1 VAVELRRS
9 SEFSRRDL
17 AAIFTASYQDYFV
30 PFKVDEET
38 LDYMV
43 DAFDLLLV
51 HSLVA
56 VEAGVAVGLA
66 NLGRRGEQ
74 TWVGGV
80 GVIPARRGAGIG
92 EQLMRG
98 LFGQARDLGSTEM
111 VLEVITGNAPAI
123 SLYDKLGFEVV
134 RELEVLSLAQAE
146 GGGDAE
152 EVEAGA
158 ARRLI
163 SRRREQP
170 EPWQRGDETIANLA
184 GRDPPPQGLVAGE
197 AAAVYR
203 ADGSRVALLQA
214 AGDRAGLRKLI
225 SELRSRG
232 TLSAVNYPSNG
243 PVAAALRE
251 AGADVA
257 LRQLEMTLEL

>member
-1 VAVELRRS
+1 MAAELRRS
-9 SEFSRRDL
+9 TEFSRRDL

-43 DAFDLLLV
+43 DAFDLLLA

-98 LFGQARDLGSTEM
+98 LFGKARDLGSTEM
-111 VLEVITGNAPAI
+111 VLEVITENAPAI

-146 GGGDAE
+146 GDGEAE
-152 EVEAGA
+152 EVEAGQ

-163 SRRREQP
+163 ARRREQP
-170 EPWQRGDETIANLA
+170 EPWQRGDETVANLA
-184 GRDPPPQGLVAGE
+184 RREPPPQGLVAGDS
-197 AAAVYR
+197 AAVFR
-203 ADGSRVALLQA
+203 ADGERVGLLQA
-214 AGDRAGLRKLI
+214 AGDRDGLRALI
-225 SELRSRG
+225 SALRSRG
-232 TLSAVNYPSNG
+232 TLSAVNYPSDG

>member
-1 VAVELRRS
+1 VAAELRRS
-9 SEFSRRDL
+9 TEFSRRDL

-43 DAFDLLLV
+43 DAFDLLLA

-98 LFGQARDLGSTEM
+98 LFGKARDLGSTEM
-111 VLEVITGNAPAI
+111 VLEVITENAPAI
-123 SLYDKLGFEVV
+123 SLYEKLGFEVV

-146 GGGDAE
+146 GGGEAE
-152 EVEAGA
+152 EVEAA
-158 ARRLI
+158 VARRLI
-163 SRRREQP
+163 ARRREQP
-170 EPWQRGDETIANLA
+170 EPWQRGDETVANLA
-184 GRDPPPQGLVAGE
+184 RRDPPPHGLVAGE

-203 ADGSRVALLQA
+203 ADGSRVGLLQA
-214 AGDRAGLRKLI
+214 AGDRKGLRTLI
-225 SELRSRG
+225 SVLRSRG
-232 TLSAVNYPSNG
+232 ALSAVNYPSDG
-243 PVAAALRE
+243 PVAAAMRE

>member
-30 PFKVDEET
+30 PFKVDEDT

-43 DAFDLLLV
+43 DAFDLLPV

-80 GVIPARRGAGIG
+80 GVIPVRRGAGIG

-111 VLEVITGNAPAI
+111 VLEVITANAPAI

-146 GGGDAE
+146 GSGEVE
-152 EVEAGA
+152 EVEAGE

-163 SRRREQP
+163 ARRREQP
-170 EPWQRGDETIANLA
+170 EPWQRGDQTVANLA
-184 GRDPPPQGLVAGE
+184 RRDRPPRGLIARE

-203 ADGSRVALLQA
+203 TDSSRVALLQA
-214 AGDRAGLRKLI
+214 AGERAGLRTLI
-225 SELRSRG
+225 SALSSRG
-232 TLSAVNYPSNG
+232 TLSAVNYPSDS

-251 AGADVA
+251 AGADVT

>member
-1 VAVELRRS
+1 MAVELRRS
-9 SEFSRRDL
+9 TEFSRREL

-43 DAFDLLLV
+43 DAFDLVLA

-56 VEAGVAVGLA
+56 VESGVVVGLA
-66 NLGRRGEQ
+66 NLGRRGER

-98 LFGQARDLGSTEM
+98 LFGQARDLGSRQM
-111 VLEVITGNAPAI
+111 VLEVITENAPAI
-123 SLYDKLGFEVV
+123 TLYEKLGFQVT

-146 GGGDAE
+146 GGGEAE
-152 EVEAGA
+152 DVGAGE

-163 SRRREQP
+163 ARHREQP
-170 EPWQRGDETIANLA
+170 EPWQRDDRTVANLA
-184 GRDPPPQGLVAGE
+184 RREPLPQGLVARE
-197 AAAVYR
+197 AAAIFR
-203 ADGSRVALLQA
+203 ADGGRVGLLQA
-214 AGDRAGLRKLI
+214 AGDRGGLRALI
-225 SELRSRG
+225 TALRSLG
-232 TLSAVNYPSNG
+232 TLSAVNYPADG
-243 PVAAALRE
+243 PVAVALRE

-257 LRQLEMTLEL
+257 LRQLEMTVAL

>member
-1 VAVELRRS
+1 MAVELRRS
-9 SEFSRRDL
+9 TEFSRRDL
-17 AAIFTASYQDYFV
+17 ASIFTASYRDYFV

-43 DAFDLLLV
+43 DAFDLV
-51 HSLVA
+51 PAHSLVA

-66 NLGRRGEQ
+66 NLGRRGER

-98 LFGQARDLGSTEM
+98 LFGQARDLGSRQM
-111 VLEVITGNAPAI
+111 VLEVITENAPAI
-123 SLYDKLGFEVV
+123 SLYEKLGFEVT
-134 RELEVLSLAQAE
+134 RELEVLSLVQAE
-146 GGGDAE
+146 GGGEAE
-152 EVEAGA
+152 EVEAGE

-163 SRRREQP
+163 ARRREQL
-170 EPWQRGDETIANLA
+170 EPWQRSDETVANLA
-184 GRDPPPQGLVAGE
+184 RREPPPQGLVAGE

-203 ADGSRVALLQA
+203 ADGGRVGLLQA
-214 AGDRAGLRKLI
+214 AGDRDGLRTLI
-225 SELRSRG
+225 SALRSRG
-232 TLSAVNYPSNG
+232 ALSAVNYPADG
-243 PVAAALRE
+243 PVADALRE

-257 LRQLEMTLEL
+257 LRQFEMSVPL

>member
-1 VAVELRRS
+1 VAIELRRS
-9 SEFSRRDL
+9 SEFSRREL

-43 DAFDLLLV
+43 DVFDLVLA

-56 VEAGVAVGLA
+56 VEAGAAVGLA
-66 NLGRRGEQ
+66 NLGRRGER

-98 LFGQARDLGSTEM
+98 LFKQARDLGARHM
-111 VLEVITGNAPAI
+111 GLEVITENAAAI
-123 SLYDKLGFEVV
+123 SLYEKLGFQAT

-146 GGGDAE
+146 GGGEAE
-152 EVEAGA
+152 EVQAGK

-163 SRRREQP
+163 TRRREGP
-170 EPWQRGDETIANLA
+170 EPWQRDDKTVANLT
-184 GRDPPPQGLVAGE
+184 RREPPPQGLVAGE

-203 ADGSRVALLQA
+203 ADGGRVGLLQA
-214 AGDRAGLRKLI
+214 AGDPDGLRTLI
-225 SELRSRG
+225 ASLRSRG
-232 TLSAVNYPSNG
+232 TLSAVNYPADGS
-243 PVAAALRE
+243 VAAALRE
-251 AGADVA
+251 AGGDIA
-257 LRQLEMTLEL
+257 LRQLEMTLAF